1 MKQLIILGTL
11 ALALSNCKNNGKG
24 DKPETDTTNKADS
37 LVTATTDATKPA
49 SPVTDSEF
57 PSDFKPSQIFKA
69 DKADL
74 HESLKV
80 QQLSEKKIA
89 YEVMMESGECPQFSY
104 RGIAILKDGDVES
117 DSDENNNSFVVDEFV
132 DDSNGN
138 CGISIRIG
146 ADQGYKDRARFY
158 VYDCASSCKT
168 KQESEPLR
176 LSRN

>member
-11 ALALSNCKNNGKG
+11 ALVLSNCKNNGKS
-24 DKPETDTTNKADS
+24 DKPETDTTKKTDS
-37 LVTATTDATKPA
+37 LATVSSENTKPA
-49 SPVTDSEF
+49 SPVIDSEF
-57 PSDFKPSQIFKA
+57 PADFKPSQIFKA

-80 QQLSEKKIA
+80 QQLSENKIA
-89 YEVMMESGECPQFSY
+89 YEVMMESGECPQFSR
-104 RGIAILKDGDVES
+104 RGIAILKEGDLES
-117 DSDENNNSFVVDEFV
+117 DSDENNNGFFVAEYE
-132 DDSNGN
+132 DDKNGT

-146 ADQGYKDRARFY
+146 TDPGYKDRARFY
-158 VYDCASSCKT
+158 VYDCASSCKS